1 MDALSDILRLRN
13 NQQGSTSLEVW
24 YDVLLKVMNL
34 WTSIYNPSVSQTAK
48 IDAEDFYLIVYDKE
62 DPTKKWLKKRKMD
75 LSPP

>member
-34 WTSIYNPSVSQTAK
+34 WTSIYNPSVNQTVK

-62 DPTKKWLKKRKMD
+62 DPTQKWVKKRKVE